1 MAKLMDLYAFF
12 QIKISYASV
21 CGKNKKT
28 KEKIIYK
35 FGILER
41 IIMKD
46 KLQQKI
52 LYKL

>member
-1 MAKLMDLYAFF
+1 MDLYAFY
-12 QIKISYASV
+12 QIKISYALV
-21 CGKNKKT
+21 YGRNKKI

-41 IIMKD
+41 KIMKD